1 MSSDAVNVSVKDR
14 IAQIEINR
22 PEKKNALSLAMYVA
36 LADAFERA
44 DEDPAVR
51 VVLIQG
57 QPNVFTSGN
66 DLKDFM
72 QFNADEPFES
82 GAIYRFLC
90 AISGASKPVIAAVN
104 GAAIGIGVTLLLHC
118 DLVYAGESAVLQLPF
133 VNLGLCPEAASS
145 YLLPRLVGY
154 QRAAELLLF
163 GEAISARY
171 ARELGLVNEVLRDD
185 EVQARALTRAR
196 ELAAQPPSSLRITK
210 RLLKQ
215 GQATDVLRVMSEEGS
230 HFRARLSSAEAKEAF
245 AAFMG
250 KRKPDFSRFE

>member
-1 MSSDAVNVSVKDR
+1 MGSDAVKMSVKGA

-22 PEKKNALSLAMYVA
+22 PEKKNALSQAMYVG

-44 DEDPAVR
+44 DADPAVR
-51 VVLIQG
+51 VVLIHG

-72 QFNADEPFES
+72 QFDAAEPFES

-90 AISGASKPVIAAVN
+90 AISGASKPVVAAVN
-104 GAAIGIGVTLLLHC
+104 GAAVGIGVTLLLHC

-133 VNLGLCPEAASS
+133 VNLGLSPEAASS
-145 YLLPRLVGY
+145 YLLPRLIGY

-163 GEAISARY
+163 GEAFSARY
-171 ARELGLVNEVLRDD
+171 AREIGLVNEVLRDD
-185 EVQARALTRAR
+185 EVQARALARAQQ
-196 ELAAQPPSSLRITK
+196 LAAQPPASVRITK

-215 GQATDVLRVMSEEGS
+215 AQATDVLRVMSEEGS
-230 HFRARLSSAEAKEAF
+230 HFRARLSSDEAKEAF

-250 KRKPDFSRFE
+250 KRRPDFSRFD